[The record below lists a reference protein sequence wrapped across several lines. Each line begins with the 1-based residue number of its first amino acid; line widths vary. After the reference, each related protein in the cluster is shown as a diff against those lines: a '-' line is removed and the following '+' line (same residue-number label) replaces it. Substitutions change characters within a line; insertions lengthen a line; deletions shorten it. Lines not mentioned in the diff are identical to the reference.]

1 MQNEDLPTTDRY
13 SSDDLKSNNIDSF
26 PPKTVYAD
34 HRNVQPDILTHGNQR
49 ANVRFHTSQ
58 EFDQNSQT
66 SIADKKSI
74 SSLYVDMIPDNFSQS
89 DIDHHDISSSN
100 DKLNRDNEN
109 VASIPVFVTLL
120 RVPINNVLS
129 MNSSLNATTWNK
141 NREIRLGTIYFSSLK
156 PYVNTFLHK
165 NVVIGQKAKMITY
178 YF

>member
-1 MQNEDLPTTDRY
+1 MQNEDLPISDRF

-26 PPKTVYAD
+26 PPKTVYAG
-34 HRNVQPDILTHGNQR
+34 HRNVQPDILTHGNHR
-49 ANVRFHTSQ
+49 ANVRFDTSQ
-58 EFDQNSQT
+58 EYDQNNQT

-89 DIDHHDISSSN
+89 DIDHHDIASSN
-100 DKLNRDNEN
+100 DKLNIDNEN
-109 VASIPVFVTLL
+109 VASVPVFVTLL

-156 PYVNTFLHK
+156 LYTKSHFYTKMLSLVK
-165 NVVIGQKAKMITY
+165 KQK
-178 YF
+178 